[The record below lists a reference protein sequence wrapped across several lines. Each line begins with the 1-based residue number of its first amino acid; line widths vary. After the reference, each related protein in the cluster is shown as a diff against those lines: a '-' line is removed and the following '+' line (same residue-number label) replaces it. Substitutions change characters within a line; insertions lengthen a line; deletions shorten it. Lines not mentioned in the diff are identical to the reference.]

1 MKCLIPNRLPRPI
14 WGLFFLFCFAAPFN
28 AVKAQQLSITCP
40 PDIVLDCA
48 DPIPAAA
55 TNEAEFLAQGGT
67 IDNPNG
73 FPLAVTSLD
82 ITVPLGGDTYI
93 IRTYTVTDPNGD
105 AASCTQDINLFDTTP
120 PVITCPADVTLD
132 CNQSS
137 DPVSTGMA
145 TASDDCS
152 SPGTPLADIWINE
165 FHYDNSGGDVGEFI
179 EIAGPAGFDLSGCE
193 LALYNGNGGVVYN
206 TIALSGMIDDEGAG
220 FGAVSFSLPVNGLQ
234 NGAPDGIALA
244 CGGTVLEFLSYEG
257 VMMANDG
264 PAVGMTSVDVGVAEG
279 GGTLIGE
286 SLQLQGSGS
295 GGPEF
300 TWVGPNAES
309 PGMINAN
316 QTISSSPDPLVIT
329 FSDDSSQ
336 GTSGCDQYNYTITR
350 TWTAVDPSGNI
361 ANCVQLITVQDTE
374 APTITCPDNLT
385 ISCDEP
391 TDPANTGFAIATDNC
406 TAGAGNAI
414 WINELHYDNSGVDA
428 GEFVEIAGAA
438 GTDLSACELVL
449 YNGNGGV
456 VYNTVALNGMIDDEG
471 AGYGAVSFSFP
482 PNGLQNGSPDGM
494 ALVCGGEVLEFISY
508 EGTIT
513 ATDGP
518 ANGMTSTNIGVAEG
532 GGTPIGQSLQLQ
544 GTGGESAAF
553 TWSGPDAESPGS
565 INANQTITFGGS
577 GDITVDFT
585 DVSTQGQGCLQ
596 YSYLIIRTWTATD
609 ECGNSSTCS
618 QAINVQDLVAPNI
631 TCPADITVDCADP
644 TDPGFTGYA
653 TASGDNCAADDELTV
668 TFMDVSSQTPT
679 GTGCSNDNYTITRTW
694 TASDPC
700 GNTSQCVQ
708 VITVQDTEAPVIIC
722 PPEVTIECDEPLVTL
737 PVMGTTT
744 ASAPTNSVS
753 WPNSGAGSTGLV
765 GSVPVNI
772 SGIPAGAEVTDV
784 NIHIDMDQSWVGDLN
799 LTLESP
805 DGTTVNFV
813 DDLEC
818 GDTNSGSQDNISA
831 TFDSDAAGFSCGL
844 SSNDVGDPDDCSND
858 YLAAS
863 AVSGTVQPQL
873 GSFDVF
879 DGTSAAGD
887 WILSITDEAEGDGG
901 CLINFTV
908 EVSWTVA
915 GGGMTGI
922 PVAVDNCSAVGS
934 IALDISDVTTQ
945 TASGCGQYEYVI
957 TRTWTATDAC
967 GNSSTCVQTINVE
980 DTTAPDIV
988 CPPTVNLDC
997 NDSTDP
1003 SNTGMATAG
1012 VDNCSSANEV
1022 IVTFTDVSTQTGS
1035 GCGADTY
1042 TITRTWAATDACG
1055 NSSTCVQVINVADTT
1070 PPDITCPP
1078 GQTLTCFESL
1088 PDPISTA
1095 ADFVAAGG
1103 TISDDCTANLSDFTV
1118 FAVADDNDGTNC
1130 PGDARI
1136 VVRTYFVLDAC
1147 GNTTTCDQTFTYQE
1161 STMGPVITDVLPEC
1175 YKYCAS
1181 LANPMETD
1189 ITYETDCS
1197 FGATVE
1203 ITGPQVIG
1211 QENCPGTRYRYTY
1224 TVTDDCGRTASA
1236 TRDFIIGN
1244 EGPTIECPPFNLIL
1258 ECGDPNN
1265 QDYIDQHLE
1274 QISVNTSCELGYTV
1288 SHFPSFFNLTAC
1300 GSSTVVTF
1308 VATDDCG
1315 RSVTCSTTV
1324 AIQDNTGPAISSTYV
1339 PDVCNEAICGSDL
1352 NFWYDE
1358 WKEKVFD
1365 NLTAVDD
1372 CFSPIFWSTIPN
1384 SPSPN
1389 QNCPDEIAETV
1400 VQFVATDQCGNS
1412 SYVEYSF
1419 YVVPAEGP
1427 GPAGNVSGL
1436 IATEESESVENVTVS
1451 LEGNGNLLT
1460 DVTEADGMYEFA
1472 DLELEQNYAITPYLD
1487 ENPLNGVSTFDI
1499 VLMSKHILEMDLLD
1513 SPYKLI
1519 AADINQSGTITT
1531 IDIVELRKLILFIDD
1546 EFQNNTSWRFV
1557 AADYV
1562 FPDPA
1567 NPFAATFPEVVDI
1580 NSLTPE
1586 EVHDFVGI
1594 KIGDLNGSVQANLL
1608 AEADDR
1614 TVTEDLVFGLE
1625 DQQLKAGQTYEVAF
1639 TAADFESIHG
1649 YQFSLNFDADKL
1661 SFEGVEAGA
1670 LSDLSA
1676 RNFGLSLLERG
1687 VLTTSWSS
1695 QQGVSV
1701 VDGSTVFSV
1710 SFTAKADGQLSELLQ
1725 ISSTYTAAEAYNQDL
1740 DLMGVDLRFD
1750 TDEIAA
1756 GEFRLYQNT
1765 PNPFKA
1771 TTTIGFHLP
1780 KGGSATLKVFDLSGR
1795 VLQVVEGDYD
1805 KGYNEVLVDRSDLS
1819 ASGVLYYQLETADN
1833 QATRKM
1839 IVIE

>member
-1 MKCLIPNRLPRPI
+1 MRYLTLLLLPLLLPFALDAQIWTEDFDGSNTTNPPMWSAPVLPCGDNNDYFAIVCTPATGCPI
-14 WGLFFLFCFAAPFN
+14 QVMPGGGNVGMEYFGSTGQFFGARDMDSTPCGSG
-28 AVKAQQLSITCP
+28 V
-40 PDIVLDCA
+40 
-48 DPIPAAA
+48 
-55 TNEAEFLAQGGT
+55 
-67 IDNPNG
+67 
-73 FPLAVTSLD
+73 SLD
-82 ITVPLGGDTYI
+82 ETLSFTGINISSSPPATVLYI
-93 IRTYTVTDPNGD
+93 CFDVAESRNNDPNGD
-105 AASCTQDINLFDTTP
+105 GDFSDGAEWGSTNMREDTWDGNSYLHLDASVDGAPFSRVTAISNFTENGSSSDKRPGIDVNCNGQGNDPGEPELTDFFTTYCFELPTSGLSLDINF
-120 PVITCPADVTLD
+120 
-132 CNQSS
+132 
-137 DPVSTGMA
+137 
-145 TASDDCS
+145 
-152 SPGTPLADIWINE
+152 
-165 FHYDNSGGDVGEFI
+165 DVG
-179 EIAGPAGFDLSGCE
+179 GL
-193 LALYNGNGGVVYN
+193 NGGGEDIAIDNIEVY
-206 TIALSGMIDDEGAG
+206 SG
-220 FGAVSFSLPVNGLQ
+220 S
-234 NGAPDGIALA
+234 
-244 CGGTVLEFLSYEG
+244 T
-257 VMMANDG
+257 
-264 PAVGMTSVDVGVAEG
+264 PA
-279 GGTLIGE
+279 GGTLLEACTPFEASNPNCNDMTLWRENFDGSNATNPPILPNCDATPSRDYLGIVCNNGAGCPNE
-286 SLQLQGSGS
+286 INADYLYFGASGQYFGVRDMDNVCGGSIDEVLSFTGIDISGCSGATNSLYLC
-295 GGPEF
+295 
-300 TWVGPNAES
+300 VDLAES
-309 PGMINAN
+309 QPNNGREMTGNPPIEDSWDGNSNVNFKVSIDGCPFEEVTALE
-316 QTISSSPDPLVIT
+316 SSSGTNSRPGIDTDCGGGSAGDDNLLSDNFTTFCFELTQLGATLDLDIQVIGLNTDGEDIAIDNIELVCSDLPGCLPALPTIACTVAEPL
-329 FSDDSSQ
+329 
-336 GTSGCDQYNYTITR
+336 
-350 TWTAVDPSGNI
+350 A
-361 ANCVQLITVQDTE
+361 ANCPPDVTV
-374 APTITCPDNLT
+374 N
-385 ISCDEP
+385 CDES
-391 TDPANTGFAIATDNC
+391 TDPANTGMAT
-406 TAGAGNAI
+406 A
-414 WINELHYDNSGVDA
+414 
-428 GEFVEIAGAA
+428 
-438 GTDLSACELVL
+438 
-449 YNGNGGV
+449 
-456 VYNTVALNGMIDDEG
+456 
-471 AGYGAVSFSFP
+471 
-482 PNGLQNGSPDGM
+482 
-494 ALVCGGEVLEFISY
+494 
-508 EGTIT
+508 
-513 ATDGP
+513 
-518 ANGMTSTNIGVAEG
+518 
-532 GGTPIGQSLQLQ
+532 
-544 GTGGESAAF
+544 
-553 TWSGPDAESPGS
+553 PDACPVP
-565 INANQTITFGGS
+565 TVITY
-577 GDITVDFT
+577 D
-585 DVSTQGQGCLQ
+585 DVSTQGQGCSE
-596 YSYLIIRTWTATD
+596 YSYIIIRTWTATD
-609 ECGNSSTCS
+609 AAGETATCS
-618 QAINVQDLVAPNI
+618 QIITVQDVDPPTI
-631 TCPADITVDCADP
+631 TCPTDITVDCADP

-1012 VDNCSSANEV
+1012 ADNCASANEV

-1078 GQTLTCFESL
+1078 DQTLTCFESL

-1147 GNTTTCDQTFTYQE
+1147 GNTTTCDQTFTYLE

-1427 GPAGNVSGL
+1427 GPAGHVSGL

-1472 DLELEQNYAITPYLD
+1472 DLELEQNYSITPYLD

-1567 NPFAATFPEVVDI
+1567 NPFAATFPEVTNI

-1614 TVTEDLVFGLE
+1614 TVTEDLVFGLK
-1625 DQQLKAGQTYEVAF
+1625 DQQLEAGQTYEVAF

-1649 YQFSLNFDADKL
+1649 YQFSLNFDASKL

-1750 TDEIAA
+1750 TDEVAA

-1780 KGGSATLKVFDLSGR
+1780 KGGSTTLKVFDLSGR

-1805 KGYNEVLVDRSDLS
+1805 KGYNEVLVDHSDLS
-1819 ASGVLYYQLETADN
+1819 ATGVLYYQLETADN

-1839 IVIE
+1839 ILLK

>member
-1 MKCLIPNRLPRPI
+1 M
-14 WGLFFLFCFAAPFN
+14 
-28 AVKAQQLSITCP
+28 
-40 PDIVLDCA
+40 
-48 DPIPAAA
+48 
-55 TNEAEFLAQGGT
+55 
-67 IDNPNG
+67 
-73 FPLAVTSLD
+73 
-82 ITVPLGGDTYI
+82 
-93 IRTYTVTDPNGD
+93 
-105 AASCTQDINLFDTTP
+105 
-120 PVITCPADVTLD
+120 
-132 CNQSS
+132 
-137 DPVSTGMA
+137 
-145 TASDDCS
+145 
-152 SPGTPLADIWINE
+152 
-165 FHYDNSGGDVGEFI
+165 
-179 EIAGPAGFDLSGCE
+179 
-193 LALYNGNGGVVYN
+193 
-206 TIALSGMIDDEGAG
+206 
-220 FGAVSFSLPVNGLQ
+220 
-234 NGAPDGIALA
+234 
-244 CGGTVLEFLSYEG
+244 
-257 VMMANDG
+257 
-264 PAVGMTSVDVGVAEG
+264 
-279 GGTLIGE
+279 
-286 SLQLQGSGS
+286 
-295 GGPEF
+295 
-300 TWVGPNAES
+300 
-309 PGMINAN
+309 
-316 QTISSSPDPLVIT
+316 
-329 FSDDSSQ
+329 
-336 GTSGCDQYNYTITR
+336 
-350 TWTAVDPSGNI
+350 
-361 ANCVQLITVQDTE
+361 
-374 APTITCPDNLT
+374 
-385 ISCDEP
+385 
-391 TDPANTGFAIATDNC
+391 
-406 TAGAGNAI
+406 
-414 WINELHYDNSGVDA
+414 
-428 GEFVEIAGAA
+428 
-438 GTDLSACELVL
+438 
-449 YNGNGGV
+449 
-456 VYNTVALNGMIDDEG
+456 
-471 AGYGAVSFSFP
+471 
-482 PNGLQNGSPDGM
+482 
-494 ALVCGGEVLEFISY
+494 
-508 EGTIT
+508 
-513 ATDGP
+513 
-518 ANGMTSTNIGVAEG
+518 
-532 GGTPIGQSLQLQ
+532 
-544 GTGGESAAF
+544 
-553 TWSGPDAESPGS
+553 
-565 INANQTITFGGS
+565 
-577 GDITVDFT
+577 
-585 DVSTQGQGCLQ
+585 
-596 YSYLIIRTWTATD
+596 
-609 ECGNSSTCS
+609 
-618 QAINVQDLVAPNI
+618 
-631 TCPADITVDCADP
+631 
-644 TDPGFTGYA
+644 
-653 TASGDNCAADDELTV
+653 
-668 TFMDVSSQTPT
+668 
-679 GTGCSNDNYTITRTW
+679 
-694 TASDPC
+694 
-700 GNTSQCVQ
+700 
-708 VITVQDTEAPVIIC
+708 
-722 PPEVTIECDEPLVTL
+722 
-737 PVMGTTT
+737 
-744 ASAPTNSVS
+744 
-753 WPNSGAGSTGLV
+753 
-765 GSVPVNI
+765 
-772 SGIPAGAEVTDV
+772 
-784 NIHIDMDQSWVGDLN
+784 
-799 LTLESP
+799 
-805 DGTTVNFV
+805 
-813 DDLEC
+813 
-818 GDTNSGSQDNISA
+818 
-831 TFDSDAAGFSCGL
+831 
-844 SSNDVGDPDDCSND
+844 
-858 YLAAS
+858 
-863 AVSGTVQPQL
+863 
-873 GSFDVF
+873 
-879 DGTSAAGD
+879 
-887 WILSITDEAEGDGG
+887 
-901 CLINFTV
+901 
-908 EVSWTVA
+908 
-915 GGGMTGI
+915 
-922 PVAVDNCSAVGS
+922 
-934 IALDISDVTTQ
+934 
-945 TASGCGQYEYVI
+945 
-957 TRTWTATDAC
+957 
-967 GNSSTCVQTINVE
+967 
-980 DTTAPDIV
+980 
-988 CPPTVNLDC
+988 
-997 NDSTDP
+997 
-1003 SNTGMATAG
+1003 
-1012 VDNCSSANEV
+1012 
-1022 IVTFTDVSTQTGS
+1022 
-1035 GCGADTY
+1035 
-1042 TITRTWAATDACG
+1042 
-1055 NSSTCVQVINVADTT
+1055 INVADTT

-1078 GQTLTCFESL
+1078 DQTLTCFESL

-1147 GNTTTCDQTFTYQE
+1147 GNTTTCDQTFTYLE

-1427 GPAGNVSGL
+1427 GPSGNVSGL

-1499 VLMSKHILEMDLLD
+1499 VLMSKHILEIELLD
-1513 SPYKLI
+1513 SPYKMI

-1567 NPFAATFPEVVDI
+1567 NPFAATFPEVTNI

-1625 DQQLKAGQTYEVAF
+1625 DQHLKAGQTYEVAF

-1649 YQFSLNFDADKL
+1649 YQFSLNFDASKL

-1687 VLTTSWSS
+1687 VITTSWSS

-1701 VDGSTVFSV
+1701 ADGSTVFSV
-1710 SFTAKADGQLSELLQ
+1710 SFTAKADGRLSDLLQ

-1750 TDEIAA
+1750 TDEVAA

-1765 PNPFKA
+1765 PNPFQQE
-1771 TTTIGFHLP
+1771 TVIGFELP
-1780 KGGSATLKVFDLSGR
+1780 EASTATLRVYDASGR
-1795 VLQVVEGDYD
+1795 VLVEVEEDFA
-1805 KGYNEVLVDRSDLS
+1805 KGYNTIMLTDEFLTTEVLF
-1819 ASGVLYYQLETADN
+1819 YQLITPTDS
-1833 QATRKM
+1833 ATKKM
-1839 IVIE
+1839 IYNK